1 MPGDSPGPLQ
11 APRLTALLTLPDYLR
26 PGLKLVFIGLNP
38 GLYSARAG
46 KYFARPTNRFWSALS
61 ASEVVGTNLVAGDE
75 SLLFGKGMGFTDVVK
90 RATGQV
96 SEVTREEIAAGVA
109 ALRGKLGECSPA
121 VACFV
126 GLTGYRWVFGIP
138 VKTPVQPGLQKEAI
152 GSVRVCVLPST
163 SPANARFSF
172 NDIVEAFRQL
182 KSSLEDLRI
191 RF

>member
-11 APRLTALLTLPDYLR
+11 APRLTGVLTLPDYLR

-61 ASEVVGTNLVAGDE
+61 ASQLVGTNLVAGDE
-75 SLLFGKGMGFTDVVK
+75 SLLFGKGIGFTDVVK

-96 SEVTREEIAAGVA
+96 SEVTRDEIAAGVA
-109 ALRGKLGECSPA
+109 ALRRKLAECSPA

-138 VKTPVQPGLQKEAI
+138 VKTPVRPGL
-152 GSVRVCVLPST
+152 
-163 SPANARFSF
+163 
-172 NDIVEAFRQL
+172 
-182 KSSLEDLRI
+182 
-191 RF
+191 

>member
-1 MPGDSPGPLQ
+1 MPGDGPDSREAQ
-11 APRLTALLTLPDYLR
+11 RLTALLTLPDYLR

-46 KYFARPTNRFWSALS
+46 TYFARPTNRFWPALS
-61 ASEVVGTNLVAGDE
+61 ACQLAGTNLVAGDE
-75 SLLFGKGMGFTDVVK
+75 SLLFGKGIGFTDVVK

-109 ALRGKLGECSPA
+109 ALRAKLGECSPA

-138 VKTPVQPGLQKEAI
+138 VKTPVQPGLQKEVI
-152 GSVRVCVLPST
+152 GSVRVYVLPST

-182 KSSLEDLRI
+182 TSSLEDLHI

>member
-1 MPGDSPGPLQ
+1 VRGESPGPLQ
-11 APRLTALLTLPDYLR
+11 AQRRTDVLTLPDYLG

-61 ASEVVGTNLVAGDE
+61 ASQLAGMTVGAGDE
-75 SLLFGKGMGFTDVVK
+75 SILFEKGIGFTDVVK

-96 SEVTREEIAAGVA
+96 REVTRQEIAAGVA
-109 ALRGKLGECSPA
+109 ALRRKLEELSPA

-126 GLTGYRWVFGIP
+126 GLTGYRWMFGIP
-138 VKTPVQPGLQKEAI
+138 AKTPVRPGLQREAI
-152 GSVRVCVLPST
+152 GSVRIWVLPST

-172 NDIVEAFRQL
+172 DDIAKAFRQL
-182 KSSLEDLRI
+182 KSSLEDLQI

>member
-1 MPGDSPGPLQ
+1 M
-11 APRLTALLTLPDYLR
+11 LTLPDYLR
-26 PGLKLVFIGLNP
+26 PGLKLVFVGLNP

-61 ASEVVGTNLVAGDE
+61 ASQFVGRDVAAGDE
-75 SLLFGKGMGFTDVVK
+75 RILFEQGIGFTDVVK

-96 SEVTREEIAAGVA
+96 SEVTREEIAAGAA
-109 ALRGKLGECSPA
+109 ALRRKLEELPPA

-138 VKTPVQPGLQKEAI
+138 ARTPVRPGLQKEAI
-152 GSVRVCVLPST
+152 GSVRIYVLPST

-172 NDIVEAFRQL
+172 DDLVEAFRHL
-182 KSSLEDLRI
+182 KSSLEDLHI

>member
-1 MPGDSPGPLQ
+1 M
-11 APRLTALLTLPDYLR
+11 LTLRRDGHYGQHLTGLLTLPDYLR

-61 ASEVVGTNLVAGDE
+61 LSQLVGMNVGPGDE
-75 SLLFGKGMGFTDVVK
+75 RLLFEKGIGFTDVVK

-96 SEVTREEIAAGVA
+96 SELTRDEIATGAA
-109 ALRGKLGECSPA
+109 ALRRKLEERSPA

-138 VKTPVQPGLQKEAI
+138 VKTPVRPGLQTEAI
-152 GSVRVCVLPST
+152 GSVRVWVLPST
-163 SPANARFSF
+163 SPANAQFSF
-172 NDIVEAFRQL
+172 DDIAEAFRQL

>member
-1 MPGDSPGPLQ
+1 M
-11 APRLTALLTLPDYLR
+11 LTLPDYLA

-46 KYFARPTNRFWSALS
+46 KYFARSTNRFWSALS
-61 ASEVVGTNLVAGDE
+61 ASQLVGVNVVAGDE
-75 SLLFGKGMGFTDVVK
+75 SLLFEKGIGFTDVVK

-96 SEVTREEIAAGVA
+96 SELTGDEIAAGA
-109 ALRGKLGECSPA
+109 SALRRKMAELLPA
-121 VACFV
+121 IACFV

-138 VKTPVQPGLQKEAI
+138 AKTPVRPGLQREAI
-152 GSVRVCVLPST
+152 DSVRIYVLPST

-172 NDIVEAFRQL
+172 DDIAEAFRQL
-182 KSSLEDLRI
+182 KSSLEDLQI